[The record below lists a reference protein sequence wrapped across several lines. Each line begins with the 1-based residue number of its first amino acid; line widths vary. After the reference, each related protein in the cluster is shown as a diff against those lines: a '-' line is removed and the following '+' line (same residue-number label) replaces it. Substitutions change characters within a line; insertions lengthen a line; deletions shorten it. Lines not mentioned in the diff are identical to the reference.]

1 MHVPHVPIVPQARL
15 IKTTFTIH
23 EFTIHNMKNISL
35 ITITIFLVVNNAC
48 SKKTSTPPSSN
59 NHQPVATLNVTITS
73 ANPFT
78 VNFKVTASDEDND
91 KLTYTWNFGEG
102 TTKEGEAE
110 ESFTY
115 EANKTFTI
123 TVTVN
128 DGKTEPVNVSTTINT
143 RVTDVVIDASKK
155 FQSME
160 GFGGFGAQ
168 DVYWSSGPFTS
179 AEFVNTL
186 INDLGLTILRDN
198 IPTNFEIENDNS
210 DPYNTD
216 LSKYNL
222 HNTTPGH
229 DGKLD
234 DHLQYLKDMKAAGLN
249 KLIVSIWSPAPW
261 MKYNNKVGNGTTDQT
276 SAPDYTYTP
285 DANTNQLKTD
295 MYEEFAEMCVAYI
308 KIIKQETGID
318 VYALSLQNEP
328 RFSQYYASC
337 VYNGD
342 ALRNVIKVVGKR
354 FKDEG
359 LQTKIFMP
367 EDVGWL
373 DGVSSMVQP
382 ILNDDFALAY
392 TSIIAVHGYALD
404 GVTANSPDAQT
415 WQTMYSWGA
424 QYGKPLWMT
433 ETSGFSNDF
442 KGAMDLAKA
451 MYTAI
456 NFGNVSAW
464 LFWEL
469 SQQNVD
475 AYSLMS
481 SSGDKSKRYFVSKN
495 FYRYVRPGAYKIS
508 ATAAEQANIYPL
520 AFKHDAE
527 NSETI
532 VLIND
537 NAAARTI
544 KLSGNG
550 LPSQL
555 NMYVTSETED
565 CKDDGIVN
573 SSNAILLPANSVI
586 TLYKKN

>member
-1 MHVPHVPIVPQARL
+1 
-15 IKTTFTIH
+15 
-23 EFTIHNMKNISL
+23 MKNFFL
-35 ITITIFLVVNNAC
+35 IAFIIFLFSNNAC
-48 SKKTSTPPSSN
+48 SKKTSSPSSSA
-59 NHQPVATLNVTITS
+59 NHQPVATLNATITS
-73 ANPFT
+73 AEPFT
-78 VNFKVTASDEDND
+78 VDFKVTASDADND
-91 KLTYTWNFGEG
+91 ALTYKWDFGEG
-102 TTKEGEAE
+102 TTKDGKAE
-110 ESFTY
+110 ENFTY
-115 EANKTFTI
+115 DANKTFTV
-123 TVTVN
+123 TVTVS
-128 DGKTEPVNVSTTINT
+128 DGKTQPLNVSTTINT
-143 RVTDVVIDASKK
+143 SITDVAIDASKK
-155 FQSME
+155 FQTME

-179 AEFVNTL
+179 SDFVNTL

-198 IPTNFEIENDNS
+198 IPTNFEIENDNN

-234 DHLQYLKDMKAAGLN
+234 DHFQYLKDMKAAGLN

-261 MKYNNKVGNGTTDQT
+261 MKYNDKIGNGTADQN

-285 DANTNQLKTD
+285 DANTNQLKTN

-337 VYNGD
+337 VYNGE
-342 ALRNVIKVVGKR
+342 ALRDVIKVVGKR

-367 EDVGWL
+367 EDVGYL

-382 ILNDDFALAY
+382 TLNDDSARGY
-392 TSIIAVHGYALD
+392 TDIIAVHGYALD

-424 QYGKPLWMT
+424 RYDKTLWMT

-469 SQQNVD
+469 SQQNMD

-481 SSGDKSKRYFVSKN
+481 SSGEKSKRYFVSKS
-495 FYRYVRPGAYKIS
+495 FYRYLRPGAYRIK
-508 ATAAEQANIYPL
+508 ATVADQTNIYPL
-520 AFKHDAE
+520 AFKHDTE
-527 NSETI
+527 NSQTI

-537 NAAARTI
+537 NTTARAI
-544 KLSGNG
+544 KLSGAG
-550 LPSQL
+550 LSPQFE
-555 NMYVTSETED
+555 MYVTSETED
-565 CKDDGIVN
+565 CKDDGAVN
-573 SSNAILLPANSVI
+573 SSNAILLPANSII
-586 TLYKKN
+586 TLYKRN

>member
-1 MHVPHVPIVPQARL
+1 
-15 IKTTFTIH
+15 
-23 EFTIHNMKNISL
+23 MKNIVL
-35 ITITIFLVVNNAC
+35 VTGIILFVVNIAC
-48 SKKTSTPPSSN
+48 SKKTSAPSSSH
-59 NHQPVATLNVTITS
+59 NHQPVATLSATITS
-73 ANPFT
+73 AEPFT
-78 VNFKVTASDEDND
+78 VDFKVTASDEDND
-91 KLTYTWNFGEG
+91 PLTYKWNFGEG
-102 TTKEGEAE
+102 TTKEGKAE

-115 EANKTFTI
+115 EANKTFT
-123 TVTVN
+123 VTVAVS
-128 DGKTEPVNVSTTINT
+128 DGRTEPVNVSTTINT
-143 RVTDVVIDASKK
+143 RVNDVAIDASKK
-155 FQSME
+155 FQTME

-179 AEFVNTL
+179 ADFVNTL

-198 IPTNFEIENDNS
+198 IPTNFEIENDNN
-210 DPYNTD
+210 DPHNTD

-222 HNTTPGH
+222 HNATPGH

-318 VYALSLQNEP
+318 VYAMSLQNEP
-328 RFSQYYASC
+328 RFSQFYASC
-337 VYNGD
+337 VYNGE

-382 ILNDDFALAY
+382 SLNDDSARAY
-392 TSIIAVHGYALD
+392 TDIIAVHGYALD

-415 WQTMYSWGA
+415 WQTMYGWGA

-442 KGAMDLAKA
+442 AGAMDLAKA
-451 MYTAI
+451 LYTAI
-456 NFGNVSAW
+456 SFGNVSAW

-481 SSGDKSKRYFVSKN
+481 SSGEKSKRYFVSKN
-495 FYRYVRPGAYKIS
+495 FYRYVRPGAHRIS
-508 ATAAEQANIYPL
+508 ATTAEQTNIYPL
-520 AFKHDAE
+520 AFKDDAE

-532 VLIND
+532 ILIND
-537 NAAARTI
+537 NATARAI
-544 KLSGNG
+544 KLSGAS
-550 LPSQL
+550 LPQFQ
-555 NMYVTSETED
+555 MYVTSETED
-565 CKDDGIVN
+565 CKDDGAVN
-573 SSNAILLPANSVI
+573 SNSTILLPANSI
-586 TLYKKN
+586 TTLYKKN